1 MKRFLRS
8 LMRSEM
14 IIMLIAAV
22 ALLVLLFIEPIV
34 GVANNGD
41 FYRIMLAGG
50 IDYADLK
57 ETAEERFFGY
67 FHAEYGYGV
76 YGFGSYISSQV
87 LFVFV
92 AGLIGRMLHSELFD
106 IRVLSALYSVV
117 LLVALCI
124 IVKYNKS
131 TSEHSQSLFL
141 NTALVICLSLVFLDI
156 GYLAYFNSFFGESIT
171 LLFML
176 LTFGLA
182 LANIKTEQPSRWLLI
197 AFYISGLFLITTK
210 LQNAP
215 IGIIII
221 LLGVRFWGIGQD
233 LWWRRTIL
241 IGSSVLLISM
251 IAMYIGAPSHL
262 KQANLYQT
270 VFFGI
275 LKDSPDP
282 SRDLKEM
289 GLPDEFKVNAGTNYF
304 QKDTV
309 IKQNDPRIV
318 EELGKLS
325 HKDVLLYYVK
335 HPTRFVQKL
344 ERGAENGMSIR
355 PYYLGS
361 YEKSEGRPSGEISY
375 MNSTWSE
382 FKIAYMPKK
391 LWFIALFYLVYVGI
405 LAVEYARQRLR
416 GRLFIEAL
424 LAIALIGII
433 AMVVPLLGDGEADL
447 GKHLFL
453 FNVCFDM
460 MIVVAVLY
468 LCRKAWA
475 GALGILKPRSPVTR
489 G

>member
-1 MKRFLRS
+1 MKRIMKKI
-8 LMRSEM
+8 MRSEI
-14 IIMLIAAV
+14 IIMLIAAA

-57 ETAEERFFGY
+57 ESAEDRFFGY
-67 FHAEYGYGV
+67 FHAEYGYGT
-76 YGFGSYISSQV
+76 YGFGSYVSSQV

-92 AGLIGRMLHSELFD
+92 AGLIGRVLNSQLFD
-106 IRVLSALYSVV
+106 IRVLSALYSAV
-117 LLVALCI
+117 LLAALYI
-124 IVKYNKS
+124 VVKYNKS
-131 TSEHSQSLFL
+131 TSNQSQSLFL
-141 NTALVICLSLVFLDI
+141 NTALVICMSLVFLDI

-182 LANIKTEQPSRWLLI
+182 LANIRTEQPSRWLLI

-215 IGIIII
+215 IGIIVV
-221 LLGVRFWGIGQD
+221 LLGLRFWRIGKD

-241 IGSSVLLISM
+241 IGSSILLVSM
-251 IAMYIGAPSHL
+251 IAMYVGAPGHL

-282 SRDLKEM
+282 SSDLKEL

-304 QKDTV
+304 QTDTA
-309 IKQNDPRIV
+309 IKQDDPQIV
-318 EELGKLS
+318 EELGKLN
-325 HKDVLLYYVK
+325 HKDVLFYYMK
-335 HPTRFVQKL
+335 HPMRFVQKL

-355 PYYLGS
+355 PYYLGN
-361 YEKSEGRPSGEISY
+361 YEKSEGKPSGEISY
-375 MNSTWSE
+375 ANSTWSE
-382 FKIAYMPKK
+382 FKINYMPNK
-391 LWFIALFYLVYVGI
+391 LWFIALFYLVYAGV
-405 LAVEYARQRLR
+405 LAMEYTRQSLR
-416 GRLFIEAL
+416 GRLYIEAL

-460 MIVVAVLY
+460 MIVVGVLY
-468 LCRKAWA
+468 LCRKSWA
-475 GALGILKPRSPVTR
+475 GAVNIVKPRSSESR